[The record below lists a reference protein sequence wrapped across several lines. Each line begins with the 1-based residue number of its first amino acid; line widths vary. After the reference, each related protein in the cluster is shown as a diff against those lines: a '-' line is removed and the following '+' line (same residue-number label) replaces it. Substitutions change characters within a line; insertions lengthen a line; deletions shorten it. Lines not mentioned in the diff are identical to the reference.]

1 MDPCLSGVPTSLEV
15 VTDLARGVSCCAM
28 LDRNDLRRGGS
39 PAAGLLLLL
48 ARNGVAIL
56 ASMLLPV
63 ASIVLT
69 ALSPGK
75 PRKHG
80 RSGKSRRC
88 TLRQPQE
95 KFKNL
100 EKNQRQI
107 RQDKVEAGID
117 LGCSLKSSYVVTNL

>member
-1 MDPCLSGVPTSLEV
+1 MDPCLSGVPTSLGV

-28 LDRNDLRRGGS
+28 LDRKDLRRGAN

-48 ARNGVAIL
+48 ARSGVAIL

-75 PRKHG
+75 SRQHRHSGNPG
-80 RSGKSRRC
+80 RC
-88 TLRQPQE
+88 ILRQARQE
-95 KFKNL
+95 RLALRSRL
-100 EKNQRQI
+100 EH
-107 RQDKVEAGID
+107 
-117 LGCSLKSSYVVTNL
+117 GC